1 MSIEGVGRRVQTP
14 AGRRVFAAIV
24 GFVIL
29 VNAVRTFRPAVL
41 FQPELSWLIV
51 WLGMWIATLGAVAA
65 GAAVAY
71 RAFAWFEGTRAGRDP
86 LEALPFRR
94 GTLVALTLAAVVAGT
109 ALRFADLAGRPPSSL
124 LDDLTLI
131 APTLELDG
139 SFRDFL
145 RPLRAAPYGGGKA
158 FATVG
163 VLYLEL
169 SRWSLGLWG
178 TTLTGIRFPAAL
190 AGSLSILTGAL
201 LGRTLLPRGGGTLAA
216 LVLAGLRWQLII
228 SRWSWAVAIVVV
240 PLVDVATLLLVHA
253 RRRRS
258 LPLAAA
264 AGLVC
269 GLGAHAYLVAWVA
282 GAALV
287 LWAAMRAGDD
297 EPVLTR
303 ILRASAFAGAFA
315 LVASPLFL
323 PGSRGDP
330 PYFVR
335 SGNHNVL
342 SEIRYQK
349 SVFPPFGAMADAL
362 AAPWFVPDPAPWA
375 DLPGRSR
382 LGLILGVC
390 LAVGFGRAFLKPWD
404 ELSGLLLA
412 HAVAAG
418 VSAIAQGESGHP
430 NGYRYVYLTGP
441 AALGI
446 ASGLLALVG
455 SAPERAR
462 RIAALAGVGAVAV
475 TGTLGARDACLVW
488 PQAHPT
494 FTMFR
499 GCGTLLGEAAHRWSL
514 RGPAEVDGGPD
525 ASLRIAAIVQRYAL
539 TRRPEPP
546 PGGPPLSPSTFRV
559 SLAPPKILAPGERVV
574 ERVVTPWGEPCG
586 FVVRSPASPVRVLIA
601 APANRGGSP

>member
-1 MSIEGVGRRVQTP
+1 MSIEGVGHRVQTP
-14 AGRRVFAAIV
+14 AARSVFAAFV

-29 VNAVRTFRPAVL
+29 VNAVRFFRPASL
-41 FQPELSWLIV
+41 FEPELSWLVV
-51 WLGMWIATLGAVAA
+51 WLGMWAATLGATAA
-65 GAAVAY
+65 GTAVAY
-71 RAFAWFEGTRAGRDP
+71 RAFAWFEGTRAARAP
-86 LEALPFRR
+86 LEPLPFRR
-94 GTLVALTLAAVVAGT
+94 GTLAALTLAAVTGGA

-145 RPLRAAPYGGGKA
+145 RPLRAAPYGLGTP

-163 VLYLEL
+163 VLYLEF

-178 TTLTGIRFPAAL
+178 TTLAGIRFPAAL

-201 LGRTLLPRGGGTLAA
+201 LGWALLPRGGGALVA
-216 LVLAGLRWQLII
+216 LVLAGLRWHLIV
-228 SRWSWAVAIVVV
+228 SRWSWAVAIVVI

-258 LPLAAA
+258 LAFAAA

-287 LWAAMRAGDD
+287 LWEAASASDGERKR
-297 EPVLTR
+297 ER
-303 ILRASAFAGAFA
+303 ILRVAVFAGAFG

-323 PGSRGDP
+323 PGSGGDP

-335 SGNHNVL
+335 AGNHNVL

-349 SVFPPFGAMADAL
+349 TVLPLFGAAADAL
-362 AAPWFVPDPAPWA
+362 AAPWFVPDPAPWS
-375 DLPGRSR
+375 DLPDRSR
-382 LGLILGVC
+382 MGLVLGVC
-390 LAVGFGRAFLKPWD
+390 LAVGFGRAFLRPRD

-412 HAVAAG
+412 HALAAG
-418 VSAIAQGESGHP
+418 VSAVAQGESGHP
-430 NGYRYVYLTGP
+430 NGYRYVYLTVP

-455 SAPERAR
+455 GVPERVR
-462 RIAALAGVGAVAV
+462 RSAALAGVGAVAIA
-475 TGTLGARDACLVW
+475 GMLGARDACVVW
-488 PQAHPT
+488 PRARPT
-494 FTMFR
+494 FTKFR
-499 GCGTLLGEAAHRWSL
+499 GCGMLLGEAAHRWSL
-514 RGPAEVDGGPD
+514 RGPAEIDGGPD
-525 ASLRIAAIVQRYAL
+525 PELRMAAIVQQYAL
-539 TRRPEPP
+539 TRWPEPS
-546 PGGPPLSPSTFRV
+546 PGGPLRAPSTFRV
-559 SLAPPKILAPGERVV
+559 SLAPPKNLAPGERVV

-586 FVVRSPASPVRVLIA
+586 FVVRSPA
-601 APANRGGSP
+601 GGLSR

>member
-1 MSIEGVGRRVQTP
+1 MSIEEGGRRVQTP
-14 AGRRVFAAIV
+14 GGRRVFAAIV

-29 VNAVRTFRPAVL
+29 VNAVRTFGPASL
-41 FQPELSWLIV
+41 FQPELSWLVV
-51 WLGMWIATLGAVAA
+51 WLGMWIATLGAAAA
-65 GAAVAY
+65 GVAVAY
-71 RAFAWFEGTRAGRDP
+71 RAFAWFEGTRAGRDT
-86 LEALPFRR
+86 LEPLPFRR
-94 GTLVALTLAAVVAGT
+94 GTLVALTFAAVAAGT

-145 RPLRAAPYGGGKA
+145 RPLRAAPYGVGKP

-169 SRWSLGLWG
+169 SRWSLRLWG
-178 TTLTGIRFPAAL
+178 TTLTGIRFPAAF

-216 LVLAGLRWQLII
+216 LVLAGLRWHLIV

-240 PLVDVATLLLVHA
+240 PLADVATFLLVHA

-264 AGLVC
+264 AGLAC

-297 EPVLTR
+297 EPALPR
-303 ILRASAFAGAFA
+303 ILRAAAFAGAFA

-349 SVFPPFGAMADAL
+349 SVFPLFGAMADAL
-362 AAPWFVPDPAPWA
+362 AAPWFVPEPAPWA

-390 LAVGFGRAFLKPWD
+390 LAVGFGRAFLKPRD

-430 NGYRYVYLTGP
+430 NGYRYVYLTVP

-446 ASGLLALVG
+446 ASGLLALAG
-455 SAPERAR
+455 SAPKRAR
-462 RIAALAGVGAVAV
+462 RIAALAGIGAVAIA
-475 TGTLGARDACLVW
+475 GTLGARDACLVW
-488 PQAHPT
+488 PQARPT
-494 FTMFR
+494 FTQFH
-499 GCGTLLGEAAHRWSL
+499 GCGTLLGEAAQRWSL
-514 RGPAEVDGGPD
+514 RGPAEVDGWPD
-525 ASLRIAAIVQRYAL
+525 ADLTIAAIVQRYAL

-546 PGGPPLSPSTFRV
+546 PGGPPLSHSTFRV
-559 SLAPPKILAPGERVV
+559 SLAPPKTLAPGERVV
-574 ERVVTPWGEPCG
+574 ERVVTPWGKPCG
-586 FVVRSPASPVRVLIA
+586 VVVRSPASDVGRQARP
-601 APANRGGSP
+601 

>member
-1 MSIEGVGRRVQTP
+1 MSIEGEGSRVQTP
-14 AGRRVFAAIV
+14 AGRWVFAAIV

-29 VNAVRTFRPAVL
+29 VNAVRNFRPAML
-41 FQPELSWLIV
+41 FHPELSWLVV
-51 WLGMWIATLGAVAA
+51 WLGMWFATLGAVAA
-65 GAAVAY
+65 GVAIAY
-71 RAFAWFEGTRAGRDP
+71 RAFAWFEGTRAGQDP
-86 LEALPFRR
+86 LEPLPFRR
-94 GTLVALTLAAVVAGT
+94 GTLAALTIAAVAAGT

-145 RPLRAAPYGGGKA
+145 HPLRAAPYGVGKA

-201 LGRTLLPRGGGTLAA
+201 LGRTLLPRGGGTLVA

-240 PLVDVATLLLVHA
+240 PLVDVATFLLIHA

-282 GAALV
+282 GGALIV
-287 LWAAMRAGDD
+287 WGAMRAGAD
-297 EPVLTR
+297 EHARSRV
-303 ILRASAFAGAFA
+303 LRAAAFAGAFA

-330 PYFVR
+330 PYLAR
-335 SGNHNVL
+335 TGNHNVL

-349 SVFPPFGAMADAL
+349 SILPLFGATADAL
-362 AAPWFVPDPAPWA
+362 AAPWFVPEPGWWI

-390 LAVGFGRAFLKPWD
+390 LAVGFGRAFLKPRS
-404 ELSGLLLA
+404 ELSSLLLA
-412 HAVAAG
+412 HAVVAS
-418 VSAIAQGESGHP
+418 VSAVVQGESGHP
-430 NGYRYVYLTGP
+430 SGYRYVYLT
-441 AALGI
+441 
-446 ASGLLALVG
+446 V
-455 SAPERAR
+455 
-462 RIAALAGVGAVAV
+462 
-475 TGTLGARDACLVW
+475 
-488 PQAHPT
+488 
-494 FTMFR
+494 
-499 GCGTLLGEAAHRWSL
+499 
-514 RGPAEVDGGPD
+514 
-525 ASLRIAAIVQRYAL
+525 
-539 TRRPEPP
+539 
-546 PGGPPLSPSTFRV
+546 
-559 SLAPPKILAPGERVV
+559 
-574 ERVVTPWGEPCG
+574 
-586 FVVRSPASPVRVLIA
+586 PASA
-601 APANRGGSP
+601 S

>member
-1 MSIEGVGRRVQTP
+1 MSIEGGSRRVQTP
-14 AGRRVFAAIV
+14 GGRRVFAAIV
-24 GFVIL
+24 GFVIF
-29 VNAVRTFRPAVL
+29 VNAMRTFRPAVL
-41 FQPELSWLIV
+41 FQPDLSWLVV
-51 WLGMWIATLGAVAA
+51 WLGMWTVTLGAAVA

-71 RAFAWFEGTRAGRDP
+71 RAFAWFEETQAARDP
-86 LEALPFRR
+86 LEPLPFRR
-94 GTLVALTLAAVVAGT
+94 RTLAALTLAAVAAGT

-131 APTLELDG
+131 APTLELNG

-145 RPLRAAPYGGGKA
+145 RPLRAAPYGVEKP

-178 TTLTGIRFPAAL
+178 TTLTGIRFPAAF

-216 LVLAGLRWQLII
+216 LILAGLRWHLIV
-228 SRWSWAVAIVVV
+228 SSWSWAVAIVVV
-240 PLVDVATLLLVHA
+240 PLVDVATFLLVHA
-253 RRRRS
+253 WRQRS
-258 LPLAAA
+258 LPLAAG

-269 GLGAHAYLVAWVA
+269 GLGAHAYLTAWVA
-282 GAALV
+282 GAALL
-287 LWAAMRAGDD
+287 LWVAMRAGDD
-297 EPVLTR
+297 EPARARL
-303 ILRASAFAGAFA
+303 LRVAAFAGAFA

-323 PGSRGDP
+323 PGSRDDP
-330 PYFVR
+330 PYFAR
-335 SGNHNVL
+335 AGNHNVL

-349 SVFPPFGAMADAL
+349 SVFPLFGAMADAL
-362 AAPWFVPDPAPWA
+362 AAPWFVPEPAPWA

-390 LAVGFGRAFLKPWD
+390 LAVGFGRAFLKPRD
-404 ELSGLLLA
+404 ELSGILLA

-430 NGYRYVYLTGP
+430 NGYRYVYLTVP

-446 ASGLLALVG
+446 ASGLLALAG

-462 RIAALAGVGAVAV
+462 RIAALAGVGAVAIA
-475 TGTLGARDACLVW
+475 GTLGARDACLVW

-494 FTMFR
+494 FTQFR
-499 GCGTLLGEAAHRWSL
+499 GCGTLLGETAHRWSL
-514 RGPAEVDGGPD
+514 RGPTKVDGELDGD
-525 ASLRIAAIVQRYAL
+525 LRIAAIIQRYAL

-546 PGGPPLSPSTFRV
+546 PGGPPLFPSTFRV
-559 SLAPPKILAPGERVV
+559 SLVPPRTLAPGERIV
-574 ERVVTPWGEPCG
+574 ERVVTPWSEPCG
-586 FVVRSPASPVRVLIA
+586 VVVRTPRPRF
-601 APANRGGSP
+601 